1 MKQAPGWA
9 MVLGLLLAAGG
20 CGGGGDAAPAAGS
33 GGNSAAAPQETPSSG
48 YQWSLP
54 VGFPKPKESAENPL
68 SVAKVELGHH
78 LFYDLRMSIN
88 QTTACAS
95 CHQPARAF
103 TDGRLTSIGATGEE
117 HPRNAMSLTN
127 VVYNATFNWAN
138 PVLTT
143 LHAQALIPIFGEFPL
158 ELGWSDHEAEI
169 LDRFRHDAQY
179 KQLFAA
185 AYPGDTDPFKAD
197 RVAKAIAAFE
207 SILISGNSPYD
218 KATFQGN
225 RGAMSEAAR
234 RGQELFF
241 SERMECFHCHGGFN
255 FSQSVSHAGTPL
267 PQTNFFNN
275 GLYNIGGTGD
285 YPLNNRG
292 LWEFTQKPSDMGRF
306 RPPTLRNIE
315 LTAPYMH
322 DGSITNLEGV
332 IDHYARSGRL
342 ISEGPLAGD
351 GALSPYKDP
360 LIVGFTLT
368 AQEKQDVIAFLQ
380 SLTDWGFVC
389 DPRFTDPFGNF
400 PRPSGCN

>member
-1 MKQAPGWA
+1 MNQALRWTLL
-9 MVLGLLLAAGG
+9 LGALLAAG
-20 CGGGGDAAPAAGS
+20 CGGGDSGDSSPPT
-33 GGNSAAAPQETPSSG
+33 GNAG
-48 YQWSLP
+48 YQWLLP
-54 VGFPKPKESAENPL
+54 QGFPTPKESADNPL
-68 SVAKVELGHH
+68 TDAKVELGRH
-78 LFYDLRMSIN
+78 LFFDLRMSIN
-88 QTTACAS
+88 QTMACAS
-95 CHQPARAF
+95 CHLPARAF
-103 TDGRLTSIGATGEE
+103 TDGRPTSIGATGEE

-127 VVYNATFNWAN
+127 VVYNASFNWAN

-158 ELGWSDHEAEI
+158 ELGWSDHETEI
-169 LDRFRHDAQY
+169 LDRFRRDAQY

-185 AYPGDTDPFKAD
+185 AYPGESNPFNAD

-218 KATFQGN
+218 KATLQGN
-225 RGAMSEAAR
+225 PNAMSAAAR

-285 YPLNNRG
+285 YPINNRG

-322 DGSITNLEGV
+322 DGSIATLEDV

-360 LIVGFTLT
+360 LIVGFKLT
-368 AQEKQDVIAFLQ
+368 AQEKQDVIAFFQ
-380 SLTDWGFVC
+380 SLTDWEFLC
-389 DPRFTDPFGNF
+389 DPRFADPFGNF
-400 PRPSGCN
+400 PRHPRCN